1 MYGFSRRRS
10 LYGSVFTAGL
20 LLAGIYLLPCAAPAS
35 AQTMPETP
43 MPASMPMDM
52 PDDSSGH
59 NGQSGTAMS
68 MLSTRRGSATVTG
81 IEARDR
87 EYLSVNGL
95 RVPVTHSPDTTS
107 LFRHSLGFSTYS
119 AGGVSALPVLNGMA
133 DDRVATIVD
142 GMRIESACPNH
153 MNPAL
158 SYVDPDSVSK
168 AVATAGIT
176 PVSIGG
182 DSLGGTI
189 EVERRDPQFAQAGKI
204 LVTGRVRG
212 DYRSNG
218 GGSGASGS
226 MTVANDLLSLR
237 WSGSYSHASDYTTG
251 GDGKQVRS
259 TSYLSFNHAVTAG
272 LRKDNHLVAITVGQQ
287 DIPYEGFPNQYMD
300 MTNNRSTY
308 VNGKYKGDFDWGVL
322 EARGFWQ
329 RVDHAMDM
337 MSDKGGHSATTGMP
351 MNTDSRTAGYTLKA
365 TIPLGP
371 DHTLRLG
378 SEFDH
383 NGLNDWWPPLLNSM
397 MMGPDTFHNI
407 NNGHRNR
414 LGHYIQW
421 NAQWLP
427 RLSTELGFRNDLV
440 MMNTGPVAPYSW
452 TGMMSM
458 ADAMAAQKFN
468 AASRGR
474 TDTNFDVTA
483 LVHWHAL
490 DSLMIEGGYARK
502 TRSPNLYERYSWAQ
516 GTMATSMIGWFG
528 DGNGYVGNLN
538 LTPEVAN
545 TASFTVT
552 WHDPVDH
559 RWEVKVQPYYTYT
572 HNYINVVRIGEF
584 TNGFSKLQFVNHN
597 AQSYGINASGSR
609 QLWKTAAFGTGEI
622 RANINWVRGQDL
634 VNHSGLYH
642 QMPTNGMVSLHE
654 TFENWTGRV
663 EVTLVKSK
671 STVDWLRNE
680 PRTPGYALLGLG
692 GSYRWRN
699 LTLDASI
706 ENVCN
711 QKYYLPLGGMS
722 LGDYKATGVLSP
734 LAGMGR
740 SFNVSLSA
748 SF

>member
-1 MYGFSRRRS
+1 MFTVGLAFAGVGSLFFSMS
-10 LYGSVFTAGL
+10 AM
-20 LLAGIYLLPCAAPAS
+20 
-35 AQTMPETP
+35 AQTTQPVVSGADGGGAVTQV
-43 MPASMPMDM
+43 PAMAGGAK
-52 PDDSSGH
+52 SS
-59 NGQSGTAMS
+59 TAMKMMS
-68 MLSTRRGSATVTG
+68 AVRSSATVTG
-81 IEARDR
+81 IESHDR
-87 EYLSVNGL
+87 EYLSVNGI
-95 RVPVTHSPDTTS
+95 RVPSVHSADTTS
-107 LFRHSLGFSTYS
+107 LFRRSLGFSTYS
-119 AGGVSALPVLNGMA
+119 AGGVSALPVLNGFA

-142 GMRIESACPNH
+142 GMRIEAACPNH

-158 SYVDPDSVSK
+158 SYIDPDSVSK

-189 EVERRDPQFAQAGKI
+189 EVERRDPLFAELGKV
-204 LVTGRVRG
+204 LVTGRMRG

-237 WSGSYSHASDYTTG
+237 YSGSYSHASDYHTG

-272 LRKDNHLVAITVGQQ
+272 LKKDNHLVAITFGQQ

-308 VNGKYKGDFDWGVL
+308 VNGKYKGDFDWGTL

-337 MSDKGGHSATTGMP
+337 MSDKGGHSSTTGMP
-351 MNTDSRTAGYTLKA
+351 MDTDSRTAGYTLKA
-365 TIPLGP
+365 TIPLGRN
-371 DHTLRLG
+371 HTLRLG
-378 SEFDH
+378 SEFEH
-383 NGLNDWWPPLLNSM
+383 NGLNDWWPPLVGST

-407 NNGHRNR
+407 NNGHRDR
-414 LGHYIQW
+414 LGHYVEW

-440 MMNTGPVAPYSW
+440 MMNTGPVSPYSW
-452 TGMMSM
+452 TSMMSA
-458 ADAMAAQKFN
+458 ADAAAAQKFN

-483 LVHWHAL
+483 LAHWHAL

-502 TRSPNLYERYSWAQ
+502 TRSPNLYERYAWAQ
-516 GTMATSMIGWFG
+516 GAMATSMIGWSG
-528 DGNGYVGNLN
+528 DGNGYVGNLK

-559 RWEVKVQPYYTYT
+559 AWEVKVQPYYTYT
-572 HNYINVVRIGEF
+572 HHYINVVRIGEL
-584 TNGFSKLQFVNHN
+584 TNGLSKLQFVNHD
-597 AQSYGINASGSR
+597 AQTYGINASAAR

-622 RANINWVRGQDL
+622 RANVNWVRGQDL

-642 QMPTNGMVSLHE
+642 QMPTNGVVSLHE

-671 STVDWLRNE
+671 STVDWIRNE

-711 QKYYLPLGGMS
+711 QKYYLPLGGLS

-740 SFNVSLSA
+740 SFNLSLSA

>member
-1 MYGFSRRRS
+1 MMMKTPSDESIATPGP
-10 LYGSVFTAGL
+10 TH
-20 LLAGIYLLPCAAPAS
+20 
-35 AQTMPETP
+35 PET
-43 MPASMPMDM
+43 
-52 PDDSSGH
+52 
-59 NGQSGTAMS
+59 AMT
-68 MLSTRRGSATVTG
+68 MLSAGRSSVAVTG

-95 RVPVTHSPDTTS
+95 RVPFVHSPDTTS

-168 AVATAGIT
+168 AVATSGIT

-182 DSLGGTI
+182 DSIGGTI
-189 EVERRDPQFAQAGKI
+189 EVERRDPQFAEKGKI
-204 LVTGRVRG
+204 LVTGHVRG

-226 MTVANDLLSLR
+226 VTVANDLLSLR
-237 WSGSYSHASDYTTG
+237 YSGSYSHASNYHTG
-251 GDGKQVRS
+251 GDGRQVRS

-272 LRKDNHLVAITVGQQ
+272 LRKDNHLVAITFGQQ

-308 VNGKYKGDFDWGVL
+308 VNGKYKGDFDWGTL

-351 MNTDSRTAGYTLKA
+351 MDTDSRTAGYSLKA
-365 TIPLGP
+365 TIPLGSN
-371 DHTLRLG
+371 HTLRLG

-383 NGLNDWWPPLLNSM
+383 NGLNDWWPPLQGST

-407 NNGHRNR
+407 NNGHRDR
-414 LGHYIQW
+414 LGHYVEW

-427 RLSTELGFRNDLV
+427 HLSTELGFRNDLV
-440 MMNTGPVAPYSW
+440 MMNTGPVSPYSW
-452 TGMMSM
+452 SSMMSM
-458 ADAMAAQKFN
+458 ADATAARQFN
-468 AASRGR
+468 ATSRGR

-502 TRSPNLYERYSWAQ
+502 TRSPNLYERYAWAT
-516 GTMATSMIGWFG
+516 GNMATSMIGWFG
-528 DGNGYVGNLN
+528 DGNGYVGNLK

-545 TASFTVT
+545 TASFTLT
-552 WHDPVDH
+552 WHDPEH
-559 RWEVKVQPYYTYT
+559 HAWEIKVQPYYTYT

-584 TNGFSKLQFVNHN
+584 SNGLSKLQFVNHN

-609 QLWKTAAFGTGEI
+609 QLWKTTVFGTGEL
-622 RANINWVRGQDL
+622 RANVNWVRGQDL

-642 QMPTNGMVSLHE
+642 QMPTNGTVGLHE

-671 STVDWLRNE
+671 STVDWIRNE
-680 PRTPGYALLGLG
+680 PRTPGYALLGIG

-699 LTLDASI
+699 FTLDASI
-706 ENVCN
+706 DNICN
-711 QKYYLPLGGMS
+711 QKYYLPLGGLS

-740 SFNVSLSA
+740 SFNLSLTA